1 MIDGDEMNYN
11 FVVFVNEKNEMKN
24 DFDDY
29 YDDYY
34 DG

>member
-11 FVVFVNEKNEMKN
+11 FVFVNEMKN
-24 DFDDY
+24 DFDDFDYY
-29 YDDYY
+29 YDD